1 MRSTW
6 FAIILLLLSAFP
18 AFSQVGGQT
27 QLEGQIVGTVLD
39 EHNQPVSGAHVSGFM
54 LAEHNDPTQDPACN
68 NAYFYNTGKTGNC
81 LAITDET
88 GQYHM
93 DHLPMGTFFL
103 IASKEEDGY
112 PPYMAGR
119 ERQTVTLT
127 PGYPVGTVIAKLGQ
141 QEGILAPSVRDK
153 VTGRP
158 VKIFRLRFEMERTD
172 PSQQQGGAARSFG
185 RAVTRTAIPVDRGL
199 SIEVSARGYKKW
211 VYVDPSN
218 PSAKF
223 PVRVQRGEIKSLDI
237 ELQPEEENTQ
247 TAR

>member
-6 FAIILLLLSAFP
+6 FAITLMLFFVLP
-18 AFSQVGGQT
+18 ALSQVGGQT

-39 EHNQPVSGAHVSGFM
+39 EHNQPVSGAHVAGLM
-54 LAEHNDPTQDPACN
+54 LVEHKDPTQDALCN
-68 NAYFYNTGKTGNC
+68 NVFFINTGKTGNC

-88 GQYHM
+88 GQYHL
-93 DHLPMGTFFL
+93 DHLPMGTFLL

-112 PPYMAGR
+112 PRYFEGR

-127 PGYPVGTVIAKLGQ
+127 PGYPVRTVIAKLGQ
-141 QEGILAPSVRDK
+141 QEGILAPSVKDK
-153 VTGRP
+153 VTGEP
-158 VKIFRLRFEMERTD
+158 VKKFRVKFELENAD
-172 PSQQQGGAARSFG
+172 PSREAGRSIMFG
-185 RAVTRTAIPVDRGL
+185 RAMTRTCIPVDRGL
-199 SIEVSARGYKKW
+199 SIEVSATGYKKW